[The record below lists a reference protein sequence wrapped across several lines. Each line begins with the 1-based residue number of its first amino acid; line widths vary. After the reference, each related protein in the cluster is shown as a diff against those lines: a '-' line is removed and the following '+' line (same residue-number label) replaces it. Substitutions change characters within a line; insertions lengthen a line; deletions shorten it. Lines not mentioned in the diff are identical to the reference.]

1 LASEDEKLMDLLER
15 MKKLKDKQAA
25 IEEKIKEFEA
35 TVKPKE
41 PEE

>member
-1 LASEDEKLMDLLER
+1 
-15 MKKLKDKQAA
+15 MKKLKDKQAD

-41 PEE
+41 SEE

>member
-1 LASEDEKLMDLLER
+1 MI
-15 MKKLKDKQAA
+15 KLKEKQAD

-41 PEE
+41 SEE